1 MKKKLTENDIKIIK
15 NKGLMYL
22 GVYLLITIIMI
33 LTNYKTD
40 FIIVGAIAF
49 VTAYVIDIFCCY
61 YIMPKL

>member
-1 MKKKLTENDIKIIK
+1 
-15 NKGLMYL
+15 MYL
-22 GVYLLITIIMI
+22 GVYLLITTLMI

-40 FIIVGAIAF
+40 FIIDGAIAF